1 MKEKEL
7 EKIFKGLAN
16 KRRLTILSLLK
27 NEKELSVG
35 VIAEKIKLSFKS
47 TSKHLNIL
55 SSLDIIEK
63 EQKSSMVFYRISS
76 VMDGTTR
83 KILSLI

>member
-76 VMDGTTR
+76 VMDGTTQ